1 MEHLIL
7 QALRSDE
14 MAEYSRT
21 TAEVIANFYPINLS
35 NKVVTR
41 TMKKSDYL
49 DILTCP
55 EILFVNN
62 SILSIFT

>member
-21 TAEVIANFYPINLS
+21 TAEVIANFYPINLI
-35 NKVVTR
+35 R
-41 TMKKSDYL
+41 
-49 DILTCP
+49 
-55 EILFVNN
+55 
-62 SILSIFT
+62 